1 MNNEQRYQLYMQVA
15 GTWLQQLEDTTAED
29 RRNQAMEGW
38 ITLALKLWMRGYCN
52 V

>member
-1 MNNEQRYQLYMQVA
+1 MQVA
-15 GTWLQQLEDTTAED
+15 GAWLQELDDRSDEH

-38 ITLALKLWMRGYCN
+38 ITLALKLWMQEYCN